1 MLAKTETTEPK
12 VVNGINVDNLLAL
25 IEDVR
30 HDAAKGNTQWRVTTF
45 WQGQARSRACVE
57 GFAIGGQEVAR

>member
-25 IEDVR
+25 IEGVR
-30 HDAAKGNTQWRVTTF
+30 HDAAKGNTKWRLP
-45 WQGQARSRACVE
+45 R
-57 GFAIGGQEVAR
+57 